1 MNLKMFYCCNVKG
14 YKLYIYAKKTCETN
28 KKIVIFTNI
37 WYTDIKQKSRWTRL
51 FATPCGVK

>member
-1 MNLKMFYCCNVKG
+1 MFYCCKVKE
-14 YKLYIYAKKTCETN
+14 YKLYIYAKKTYKTN

-37 WYTDIKQKSRWTRL
+37 WYTNIKQKSRSTRL